1 MMEFQN
7 YINGKWVKGQN
18 TFQTINPATEEIVAE
33 IAQAEISDVDAAV
46 SAAKES
52 FKSWRLV
59 PAPLRG
65 EMLFKVGDLLKQK
78 KEELAQLLT
87 RDMGKVIAEARGDV
101 QEAIDMAY
109 FMGGEGRRLLGYTA
123 PVEMPNKFGMAV
135 RDPSGVV
142 GLITPWNFPIAVPS
156 WKIFPALVAGNTI
169 IWKPSPDTPAISAA
183 FVKVFEEAGL
193 PPGVFNLLMAPGA
206 DVAKAL
212 VNHPDVRVLSFTG
225 STTTGRSIAEAAARL
240 NKKVSLEMGGKNA
253 IIVLDDANLELVTD
267 ATLWAAFGT
276 TGQRCTAA
284 SRLIVQKG
292 MAGKLKEAL
301 TESAKKLR
309 LGNGL
314 DPQVDVGPVINK
326 AALERIHNY
335 VQLGQKEGARV
346 LVGGSIASVHP
357 LASVDPIRSA
367 VPDPLAPSA
376 STSVEKSVHPLS
388 SIESKGFFYTPTLF
402 DGVRPGSMLEAEEI
416 FGPVLSIIEVESL
429 EEAIEV
435 NNRSK
440 YGLSTSIFTQDVNQ
454 AFTAMRDIFTG
465 LVYINHGTTGAEIQF
480 PFGGVRGTGNGHR
493 EAGQAAL
500 EVFTEWKSIYV
511 DYSGRLQRAQIDNRE
526 EEV

>member
-1 MMEFQN
+1 MEFHN
-7 YINGKWVKGQN
+7 YINGKWIKGKN
-18 TFQTINPATEEIVAE
+18 TFQTINPANEELVAD
-33 IAQAEISDVDAAV
+33 IAQAELSDVDAAV
-46 SAAKES
+46 DAAKMA
-52 FKSWRLV
+52 FNSWRLT
-59 PAPLRG
+59 PAPIRG
-65 EMLFKVGDLLKQK
+65 EMLFKVGDILKWK

-169 IWKPSPDTPAISAA
+169 IWKPSPETPAISAA
-183 FVKVFEEAGL
+183 FVKVFEEAGI
-193 PPGVFNLLMAPGA
+193 PAGVFNLLMAPGA

-225 STTTGRSIAEAAARL
+225 STSTGRAIAEAAGKL
-240 NKKVSLEMGGKNA
+240 NKKLSLEMGGKNA
-253 IIVLDDANLELVTD
+253 IIVMDDANLELVTD

-292 MAGKLKEAL
+292 IAGKVKESL
-301 TESAKKLR
+301 VERTKKLK
-309 LGNGL
+309 LGDGL
-314 DPQVDVGPVINK
+314 DPKVDVGPVINK

-335 VQLGQKEGARV
+335 VQLGQREGARV
-346 LVGGSIASVHP
+346 LIGASVHP
-357 LASVDPIRSA
+357 L
-367 VPDPLAPSA
+367 
-376 STSVEKSVHPLS
+376 KSG
-388 SIESKGFFYTPTLF
+388 ENKGFFYAPTLF
-402 DGVRPGSMLEAEEI
+402 DGVNPGSTLEAEEI
-416 FGPVLSIIEVESL
+416 FGPVLSIIEVDSL

-435 NNRSK
+435 NNRSQ
-440 YGLSTSIFTQDVNQ
+440 YGLSTSIFTQDVNR
-454 AFTAMRDIFTG
+454 AFTAMRDIATG

-511 DYSGRLQRAQIDNRE
+511 DYSGKLQRAQIDNRE
-526 EEV
+526 E

>member
-1 MMEFQN
+1 MEFQN
-7 YINGKWVKGQN
+7 YINGKWVKGRS
-18 TFQTINPATEEIVAE
+18 TFQTINPANEELLAE
-33 IAQAEISDVDAAV
+33 IAQAEISDVDAA
-46 SAAKES
+46 

-59 PAPLRG
+59 PAPMRG
-65 EMLFKVGDLLKQK
+65 EMLFKVGDILKQK

-123 PVEMPNKFGMAV
+123 PVEMQNKFGMAV

-169 IWKPSPDTPAISAA
+169 IWKPSPETPAISAA

-193 PPGVFNLLMAPGA
+193 PAGVFNLLLAPGA

-212 VNHPDVRVLSFTG
+212 VNHPGVRVISFTG
-225 STTTGRSIAEAAARL
+225 STATGRAIAESAARL

-253 IIVLDDANLELVTD
+253 IIVMDDANLDLVTE

-276 TGQRCTAA
+276 SGQRCTAA

-292 MAGKLKEAL
+292 IASQVKEAL
-301 TESAKKLR
+301 TERTKKLR
-309 LGNGL
+309 LGDGL
-314 DPQVDVGPVINK
+314 DPKVDVGPVINRT
-326 AALERIHNY
+326 AVERIHNY
-335 VQLGQKEGARV
+335 VQIGQQEGAR
-346 LVGGSIASVHP
+346 I
-357 LASVDPIRSA
+357 LAGA
-367 VPDPLAPSA
+367 TLAD
-376 STSVEKSVHPLS
+376 VNGR
-388 SIESKGFFYTPTLF
+388 GFFYTPTLF
-402 DGVRPGSMLEAEEI
+402 DGVQPGSTLEAEEI
-416 FGPVLSIIEVESL
+416 FGPVLSIIEVDSL
-429 EEAIEV
+429 EEAVKV
-435 NNRSK
+435 NNRSQ
-440 YGLSTSIFTQDVNQ
+440 YGLSTSIFTQDVNR
-454 AFTAMRDIFTG
+454 AFTAMRDIFSG

-480 PFGGVRGTGNGHR
+480 PFGGIRGTGNGHR
-493 EAGQAAL
+493 EAGQTAL

-511 DYSGRLQRAQIDNRE
+511 DYSGKLQRAQIDNRDD
-526 EEV
+526 

>member
-1 MMEFQN
+1 MEFQN
-7 YINGKWVKGQN
+7 YINGKWVKGRS
-18 TFQTINPATEEIVAE
+18 TFQTINPANEELVAD
-33 IAQAEISDVDAAV
+33 IAHADVADLEAAV
-46 SAAKES
+46 KAARDA
-52 FKSWRLV
+52 FKSWRLT

-65 EMLFKVGDLLKQK
+65 EMLFKVGDILKQK

-169 IWKPSPDTPAISAA
+169 IWKPSPETPAISAA
-183 FVKVFEEAGL
+183 FVKVFEEAGI
-193 PPGVFNLLMAPGA
+193 PAGVFNLIMAPGA

-212 VNHPDVRVLSFTG
+212 VSHPDVRVLSFTG
-225 STTTGRSIAEAAARL
+225 STSTGRAIAEAAGKL
-240 NKKVSLEMGGKNA
+240 NKKLSLEMGGKNA
-253 IIVLDDANLELVTD
+253 IIVMDDANVELVAD

-292 MAGKLKEAL
+292 IASKVKELLVERTKKLK
-301 TESAKKLR
+301 
-309 LGNGL
+309 LGDGL
-314 DPQVDVGPVINK
+314 DPKIDVGPVINK
-326 AALERIHNY
+326 IALDRIHNM
-335 VQLGQKEGARV
+335 VQAGQKEGARV
-346 LVGGSIASVHP
+346 LTGAAVADVGG
-357 LASVDPIRSA
+357 
-367 VPDPLAPSA
+367 
-376 STSVEKSVHPLS
+376 
-388 SIESKGFFYTPTLF
+388 KGFFYAPTLF
-402 DGVRPGSMLEAEEI
+402 DDVNPGSMLEAEEI
-416 FGPVLSIIEVESL
+416 FGPVLSIVEVESL

-435 NNRSK
+435 NNRSQ
-440 YGLSTSIFTQDVNQ
+440 YGLSTSIFTQDVNR
-454 AFTAMRDIFTG
+454 AFTAMRDIATG

-511 DYSGRLQRAQIDNRE
+511 DYSGKLQRAQIDNRE
-526 EEV
+526 E

>member
-1 MMEFQN
+1 MEFQN

-18 TFQTINPATEEIVAE
+18 VFQTINPATEELVAD
-33 IAQAEISDVDAAV
+33 IAQAELSDVDAAV
-46 SAAKES
+46 NAAKEA
-52 FKSWRLV
+52 FKAWRLV

-123 PVEMPNKFGMAV
+123 PVEMTNKFGMAV

-169 IWKPSPDTPAISAA
+169 IWKPSPETPAISAA

-193 PPGVFNLLMAPGA
+193 PAGVFNLLLAPGA
-206 DVAKAL
+206 EVAKAL

-225 STTTGRSIAEAAARL
+225 STTTGRSIAESAARL

-253 IIVLDDANLELVTD
+253 ILVLDDANMDLVVD
-267 ATLWAAFGT
+267 ASLWAAFGT

-292 MAGKLKEAL
+292 IASKLKEAL
-301 TESAKKLR
+301 AERTKKLK

-314 DPQVDVGPVINK
+314 DPKVDIGPVINK
-326 AALERIHNY
+326 TALERIHNY
-335 VQLGQKEGARV
+335 VQQGQKEGARI
-346 LVGGSIASVHP
+346 LVGGTIASVSP
-357 LASVDPIRSA
+357 SV
-367 VPDPLAPSA
+367 
-376 STSVEKSVHPLS
+376 SVRESVT
-388 SIESKGFFYTPTLF
+388 ESVGKGFFYAPTLF
-402 DGVRPGSMLEAEEI
+402 DGVKPGSTLEAEEI
-416 FGPVLSIIEVESL
+416 FGPVLSILEVDSL

-454 AFTAMRDIFTG
+454 AFMAMRDIFTG

-511 DYSGRLQRAQIDNRE
+511 DYSGKLQRAQIDNRE
-526 EEV
+526 E

>member
-1 MMEFQN
+1 MEFQN
-7 YINGKWVKGQN
+7 YINGKWTKGHT
-18 TFQTINPATEEIVAE
+18 TFQTINPANEELVAE

-46 SAAKES
+46 EAAKAA
-52 FKSWRLV
+52 FKSWPLT

-65 EMLFKVGDLLKQK
+65 EILFKVGDVLKQK

-135 RDPSGVV
+135 RDPAGVV

-169 IWKPSPDTPAISAA
+169 IWKPSPETPAVSAA

-193 PPGVFNLLMAPGA
+193 PAGVFNLLMAPGA

-225 STTTGRSIAEAAARL
+225 STTTGRAIAEAAGKL
-240 NKKVSLEMGGKNA
+240 NKKLSLEMGGKNA
-253 IIVLDDANLELVTD
+253 IIVLDDANLELVID
-267 ATLWAAFGT
+267 ASLWAAFGT

-292 MAGKLKEAL
+292 IASKLKEAL
-301 TESAKKLR
+301 TERTKKLK
-309 LGNGL
+309 LGDGL
-314 DPQVDVGPVINK
+314 DPKVDVGPVINK

-346 LVGGSIASVHP
+346 LIGA
-357 LASVDPIRSA
+357 A
-367 VPDPLAPSA
+367 VADVSG
-376 STSVEKSVHPLS
+376 
-388 SIESKGFFYTPTLF
+388 KGFFYAPTLF
-402 DGVRPGSMLEAEEI
+402 DGVKPGSTLEAEEI

-440 YGLSTSIFTQDVNQ
+440 YGLSTSIFTQDVNR

-511 DYSGRLQRAQIDNRE
+511 DYSGKLQRAQIDNRE
-526 EEV
+526 E

>member
-1 MMEFQN
+1 MQFQN
-7 YINGKWVKGQN
+7 YINGKWVTGKS
-18 TFQTINPATEEIVAE
+18 TFQTINPANEQVLAE

-46 SAAKES
+46 NAATEA

-59 PAPLRG
+59 PAPIRG
-65 EMLFKVGDLLKQK
+65 EMLFKIGDILKQK
-78 KEELAQLLT
+78 KEELARLLT
-87 RDMGKVIAEARGDV
+87 QDMGKVISEARGDV

-135 RDPSGVV
+135 RDPAGVV

-156 WKIFPALVAGNTI
+156 WKIFPALVAGNSI
-169 IWKPSPDTPAISAA
+169 IWKPSPETPAISAA

-193 PPGVFNLLMAPGA
+193 PDGVFNLLLAPGA
-206 DVAKAL
+206 EVAKAL
-212 VNHPDVRVLSFTG
+212 VNHPGVRVLSFTG
-225 STTTGRSIAEAAARL
+225 STTTGRAIAESAAKL
-240 NKKVSLEMGGKNA
+240 NKKLSLEMGGKNA
-253 IIVLDDANLELVTD
+253 IIVMDDANVELVTD

-276 TGQRCTAA
+276 SGQRCTAA
-284 SRLIVQKG
+284 SRLIVQKRI
-292 MAGKLKEAL
+292 AGKVKESL
-301 TESAKKLR
+301 VERTKKLR
-309 LGNGL
+309 LGDGL
-314 DPQVDVGPVINK
+314 DPKVEIGPVINK
-326 AALERIHNY
+326 TSVERIHNY
-335 VQLGQKEGARV
+335 VQIGQQEGARA
-346 LVGGSIASVHP
+346 LVGATVADVNG
-357 LASVDPIRSA
+357 
-367 VPDPLAPSA
+367 
-376 STSVEKSVHPLS
+376 
-388 SIESKGFFYTPTLF
+388 KGFFYSPTLF
-402 DGVRPGSMLEAEEI
+402 DGVQPGSTIEAEEI
-416 FGPVLSIIEVESL
+416 FGPVLSIIEVNSL

-435 NNRSK
+435 NNRSQ
-440 YGLSTSIFTQDVNQ
+440 YGLSTSIFTQDVNR

>member
-1 MMEFQN
+1 MEFHN
-7 YINGKWVKGQN
+7 YINGKWVKGRS
-18 TFQTINPATEEIVAE
+18 TFQTINPANEELVAD
-33 IAQAEISDVDAAV
+33 IAQAETSDVDSAVDAAGR
-46 SAAKES
+46 AFNA
-52 FKSWRLV
+52 WRLT
-59 PAPLRG
+59 PAPIRG
-65 EMLFKVGDLLKQK
+65 ELLFKVGDILKQK

-135 RDPSGVV
+135 RDPSGIV

-156 WKIFPALVAGNTI
+156 WKIFPALIAGNTI
-169 IWKPSPDTPAISAA
+169 IWKPSPETPAISAA
-183 FVKVFEEAGL
+183 FVKVFEEAGI
-193 PPGVFNLLMAPGA
+193 PAGVFNLLMAPGA
-206 DVAKAL
+206 EVAKAL

-225 STTTGRSIAEAAARL
+225 STVTGRAIAEAGGKL
-240 NKKVSLEMGGKNA
+240 NKKLSLEMGGKNA
-253 IIVLDDANLELVTD
+253 IIVMDDASLDLVVD
-267 ATLWAAFGT
+267 ASLWAAFGT

-292 MAGKLKEAL
+292 IAARLKEAL
-301 TESAKKLR
+301 VEKTSKLR
-309 LGNGL
+309 LGDGL

-326 AALERIHNY
+326 TALDRIHSM
-335 VQLGQKEGARV
+335 VQAGQKEGARALIGAAV
-346 LVGGSIASVHP
+346 ADVGG
-357 LASVDPIRSA
+357 
-367 VPDPLAPSA
+367 
-376 STSVEKSVHPLS
+376 
-388 SIESKGFFYTPTLF
+388 KGFFYAPTLF
-402 DGVRPGSMLEAEEI
+402 DGVKPGSMLEAEEI
-416 FGPVLSIIEVESL
+416 FGPVLSMIEVDTL

-440 YGLSTSIFTQDVNQ
+440 YGLSTSIFTQDVNR

-511 DYSGRLQRAQIDNRE
+511 DYSGKLQRAQIDNRDE
-526 EEV
+526 

>member
-1 MMEFQN
+1 MEFKS
-7 YINGKWVKGQN
+7 YINGKWVDGRN
-18 TFQTINPATEEIVAE
+18 RFQTINPANEEVL
-33 IAQAEISDVDAAV
+33 AEISQAETSDVAAAV
-46 SAAKES
+46 GAATEA

-65 EMLFKVGDLLKQK
+65 ELLFKIGDILKQK
-78 KEELAQLLT
+78 KEELARLLT
-87 RDMGKVIAEARGDV
+87 QDMGKVISEARGDV

-156 WKIFPALVAGNTI
+156 WKIFPALVAGNTV
-169 IWKPSPDTPAISAA
+169 IWKPSPETPAISAA
-183 FVKVFEEAGL
+183 FTKVFEEAGL
-193 PPGVFNLLMAPGA
+193 PPGVFNLLLAPGA
-206 DVAKAL
+206 EVAKAL
-212 VNHPDVRVLSFTG
+212 VSHPGVRVLSFTG
-225 STTTGRSIAEAAARL
+225 STTTGRAIAESAARL
-240 NKKVSLEMGGKNA
+240 NKKLSLEMGGKNA
-253 IIVLDDANLELVTD
+253 ILVLDDADLELVTD

-292 MAGKLKEAL
+292 IAGKVKEAL
-301 TESAKKLR
+301 VERTKTLK

-314 DPQVDVGPVINK
+314 EESVQIGPVINK

-335 VQLGQKEGARV
+335 VQIGQKEGARI
-346 LVGGSIASVHP
+346 LVGGSIASVP
-357 LASVDPIRSA
+357 VRESARESV
-367 VPDPLAPSA
+367 
-376 STSVEKSVHPLS
+376 
-388 SIESKGFFYTPTLF
+388 SKGFFYSPTLF
-402 DGVRPGSMLEAEEI
+402 DGVRPGSTLEAEEI
-416 FGPVLSIIEVESL
+416 FGPVLSIIEVDSL
-429 EEAIEV
+429 EEAVEV
-435 NNRSK
+435 NNRSQ
-440 YGLSTSIFTQDVNQ
+440 YGLSTSIFTQDVNR
-454 AFTAMRDIFTG
+454 AFTAMRDIFSG

-480 PFGGVRGTGNGHR
+480 PFGGLRGTGNGHR

-511 DYSGRLQRAQIDNRE
+511 DYSGKLQRAQIDNRE
-526 EEV
+526 EEM

>member
-1 MMEFQN
+1 MEFQN
-7 YINGKWVKGQN
+7 YINGRWVNGRN
-18 TFQTINPATEEIVAE
+18 TFQTINPANGELVAD
-33 IAQAEISDVDAAV
+33 IAQAEITDVDAAV
-46 SAAKES
+46 NAATEA

-65 EMLFKVGDLLKQK
+65 EMLFKVGDILKQK

-135 RDPSGVV
+135 RDPAGVV

-156 WKIFPALVAGNTI
+156 WKIFPALVAGNAI
-169 IWKPSPDTPAISAA
+169 IWKPSPETPAISAA

-193 PPGVFNLLMAPGA
+193 PAGVFNLIMAPGA

-225 STTTGRSIAEAAARL
+225 STTTGRAIAEAAGRL
-240 NKKVSLEMGGKNA
+240 NKKLSLEMGGKNA
-253 IIVLDDANLELVTD
+253 IIVMDDADIELVTD

-292 MAGKLKEAL
+292 IADKVKESLVERTKKLK
-301 TESAKKLR
+301 
-309 LGNGL
+309 LGDGL
-314 DPQVDVGPVINK
+314 DPKVEVGPVINK
-326 AALERIHNY
+326 AALSRIHDY

-346 LVGGSIASVHP
+346 LVGASV
-357 LASVDPIRSA
+357 ADVNG
-367 VPDPLAPSA
+367 
-376 STSVEKSVHPLS
+376 
-388 SIESKGFFYTPTLF
+388 KGFFYSPTLF
-402 DGVRPGSMLEAEEI
+402 DGVNPGSTLEAEEI

-435 NNRSK
+435 NNRSQ
-440 YGLSTSIFTQDVNQ
+440 YGLSTSIFTQDVNR
-454 AFTAMRDIFTG
+454 AFTAMRDIATG

-526 EEV
+526 E

>member
-1 MMEFQN
+1 
-7 YINGKWVKGQN
+7 
-18 TFQTINPATEEIVAE
+18 
-33 IAQAEISDVDAAV
+33 
-46 SAAKES
+46 
-52 FKSWRLV
+52 
-59 PAPLRG
+59 
-65 EMLFKVGDLLKQK
+65 
-78 KEELAQLLT
+78 LLT
-87 RDMGKVIAEARGDV
+87 QDMGKVIAEARGDV

-169 IWKPSPDTPAISAA
+169 IWKPSPETPAISAA

-193 PPGVFNLLMAPGA
+193 PAGVFNLLLAPGA
-206 DVAKAL
+206 EVGKAL
-212 VNHPDVRVLSFTG
+212 VEHPDVRVLSFTG
-225 STTTGRSIAEAAARL
+225 STATGRAIAESAGRL
-240 NKKVSLEMGGKNA
+240 NKKLSLEMGGKNA
-253 IIVLDDANLELVTD
+253 IIVMDDADIELVTD

-276 TGQRCTAA
+276 SGQRCTAA
-284 SRLIVQKG
+284 SRLIVQIGIANKV
-292 MAGKLKEAL
+292 KESLVERTKTLK
-301 TESAKKLR
+301 

-314 DPQVDVGPVINK
+314 EETVQIGPVINK
-326 AALERIHNY
+326 VALSRIHNY
-335 VQLGQKEGARV
+335 VQIGQKEGART
-346 LVGGSIASVHP
+346 LVGASV
-357 LASVDPIRSA
+357 ADVNG
-367 VPDPLAPSA
+367 
-376 STSVEKSVHPLS
+376 
-388 SIESKGFFYTPTLF
+388 KGFFYTPTLF
-402 DGVRPGSMLEAEEI
+402 DGVKPGSTLEAEEI

-435 NNRSK
+435 NNSSQ
-440 YGLSTSIFTQDVNQ
+440 YGLSTSIFTQDVNR
-454 AFTAMRDIFTG
+454 AFTAMRDIFSG

-511 DYSGRLQRAQIDNRE
+511 DYSGKLQRAQIDNRE
-526 EEV
+526 E

>member
-1 MMEFQN
+1 MEFQN
-7 YINGKWVKGQN
+7 YINGKWVKGQS
-18 TFQTINPATEEIVAE
+18 TFQTINPANEELVAE
-33 IAQAEISDVDAAV
+33 IAQAEISDVDKAVNAAIE
-46 SAAKES
+46 A

-65 EMLFKVGDLLKQK
+65 ELLFKIGDILKQR
-78 KEELAQLLT
+78 KEELSQLLT

-156 WKIFPALVAGNTI
+156 WKIFPALVAGNTV
-169 IWKPSPDTPAISAA
+169 IWKPSPETPAISAA

-193 PPGVFNLLMAPGA
+193 PPGVFNLLLAPGA

-212 VNHPDVRVLSFTG
+212 VNHPGVRVLSFTG
-225 STTTGRSIAEAAARL
+225 STATGRSIAEAAGRL
-240 NKKVSLEMGGKNA
+240 NKKLSLEMGGKNA
-253 IIVLDDANLELVTD
+253 IIVMDDANLELVTD
-267 ATLWAAFGT
+267 ASLWAAFGT
-276 TGQRCTAA
+276 SGQRCTAA

-292 MAGKLKEAL
+292 IAGKLTEAL
-301 TESAKKLR
+301 TERTRKLK
-309 LGNGL
+309 LGDGL
-314 DPQVDVGPVINK
+314 DPKIEVGPVINK

-335 VQLGQKEGARV
+335 VQIGQKEGARA
-346 LVGGSIASVHP
+346 LAGASIADVNG
-357 LASVDPIRSA
+357 
-367 VPDPLAPSA
+367 
-376 STSVEKSVHPLS
+376 
-388 SIESKGFFYTPTLF
+388 KGFFYTPTLF
-402 DGVRPGSMLEAEEI
+402 DRVTPGSTLEAEEI
-416 FGPVLSIIEVESL
+416 FGPVLSIIDVDSL

-435 NNRSK
+435 NNRSQ
-440 YGLSTSIFTQDVNQ
+440 YGLSTSIFTQDVNR
-454 AFTAMRDIFTG
+454 AFTAMRDIFSG

-511 DYSGRLQRAQIDNRE
+511 DYSGKLQRAQIDNRDME
-526 EEV
+526 Q

>member
-1 MMEFQN
+1 MEFQN
-7 YINGKWVKGQN
+7 YINGKWVNGKS
-18 TFQTINPATEEIVAE
+18 TFQSINPATEELVAE
-33 IAQAEISDVDAAV
+33 IGQAEISDVDAAV
-46 SAAKES
+46 DAATEA

-65 EMLFKVGDLLKQK
+65 EMLFKIGDILKQK

-123 PVEMPNKFGMAV
+123 PVEMANKFGMAV
-135 RDPSGVV
+135 RDPAGVV

-169 IWKPSPDTPAISAA
+169 IWKPSPETPAISAA
-183 FVKVFEEAGL
+183 FVKVFEEAGI
-193 PPGVFNLLMAPGA
+193 PAGVFNLLMAPGA

-212 VNHPDVRVLSFTG
+212 VDHPNVRVLSFTG
-225 STTTGRSIAEAAARL
+225 STTTGRAIAEAAGKL
-240 NKKVSLEMGGKNA
+240 NKKLSLEMGGKNA
-253 IIVLDDANLELVTD
+253 ILVMEDANIELVTD

-292 MAGKLKEAL
+292 IASKVKESLVERTKKLK
-301 TESAKKLR
+301 
-309 LGNGL
+309 LGDGL
-314 DPQVDVGPVINK
+314 DPNVEVGPVINK
-326 AALERIHNY
+326 ASLERIHNY
-335 VQLGQKEGARV
+335 VQLGQKEGARA
-346 LVGGSIASVHP
+346 LVGASV
-357 LASVDPIRSA
+357 ADVNG
-367 VPDPLAPSA
+367 
-376 STSVEKSVHPLS
+376 
-388 SIESKGFFYTPTLF
+388 KGFFYSPTLF
-402 DGVRPGSMLEAEEI
+402 DGVQAGSTLEAEEI
-416 FGPVLSIIEVESL
+416 FGPVLSVIEVDSL

-435 NNRSK
+435 NNRSQ
-440 YGLSTSIFTQDVNQ
+440 YGLSTSIFTQDVNR
-454 AFTAMRDIFTG
+454 AFTAMRDIATG

-511 DYSGRLQRAQIDNRE
+511 DYSGKLQRAQIDNRQE
-526 EEV
+526 

>member
-1 MMEFQN
+1 MEFQN
-7 YINGKWVKGQN
+7 YINGKWVKGKS
-18 TFQTINPATEEIVAE
+18 TFQTINPANEELVAD
-33 IAQAEISDVDAAV
+33 IAQAELSDVDEAV
-46 SAAKES
+46 DAAKGA
-52 FKSWRLV
+52 FNSWRLT
-59 PAPLRG
+59 PAPIRG
-65 EMLFKVGDLLKQK
+65 EMLFKIGDILKQK
-78 KEELAQLLT
+78 KEELSQLLT

-123 PVEMPNKFGMAV
+123 PVEMMNKFGMAV
-135 RDPSGVV
+135 RDPSGIV

-169 IWKPSPDTPAISAA
+169 VWKPSPETPAVSAA

-193 PPGVFNLLMAPGA
+193 PPGVFNLVMAPGA
-206 DVAKAL
+206 DVGKAL

-225 STTTGRSIAEAAARL
+225 STATGRAIAEMAGRY
-240 NKKVSLEMGGKNA
+240 NKKLSLEMGGKNA
-253 IIVLDDANLELVTD
+253 IIVLEDANLELVTD

-292 MAGKLKEAL
+292 IAAKVKEAL
-301 TESAKKLR
+301 VERTRKLK
-309 LGNGL
+309 LGDGL
-314 DPQVDVGPVINK
+314 DPSVEVGPVINK
-326 AALERIHNY
+326 TALDRIHNY
-335 VQLGQKEGARV
+335 VQVGQKEGARSLTGAAV
-346 LVGGSIASVHP
+346 AEVGG
-357 LASVDPIRSA
+357 
-367 VPDPLAPSA
+367 
-376 STSVEKSVHPLS
+376 
-388 SIESKGFFYTPTLF
+388 KGFFYEPTLF
-402 DGVRPGSMLEAEEI
+402 DGVEPGSTLEAEEI

-429 EEAIEV
+429 EDAIEV

-526 EEV
+526 E